1 MTSLYLIAVFTLLI
15 AWQKT
20 RKFALLFPA
29 MAHLCRDIRLHA
41 LLP

>member
-1 MTSLYLIAVFTLLI
+1 MTSLYLIAVFALLI
-15 AWQKT
+15 AEDPQVCT
-20 RKFALLFPA
+20 LFPA

>member
-1 MTSLYLIAVFTLLI
+1 MTSLYLIAIFALLI

-20 RKFALLFPA
+20 LQVCTLFPA